1 MQFSDISNPQERK
14 KLIWALVLGLV
25 AIVFLWWSIFGF
37 GSNPKPVAKKTNPNN
52 VPPGLGPSRVGATT
66 TAQTANEIKSAPLEQ
81 LRPIVFSDYAPSV
94 PEASRNIFVYYEKP
108 VAPPKA
114 ETIPSPTPTPIPPL
128 LLAGMQ
134 PANVFARTDDF
145 TLEVSGDKFA
155 AGVRINVDG
164 RELTTRFIS
173 PQQLSATVPASM
185 IANPG
190 TRSVM
195 VKSSDGS
202 LYSTTLPLNVSAP
215 PTPNYSYIGIIGT
228 PRYIDTAI
236 LQDKNNREILNAQRG
251 DVLGNRFRLT
261 SISEKEL
268 VLVDTSLKIK
278 HTLPF
283 STDRDRAVGPQSRPT
298 PRVEAEDDEP

>member
-1 MQFSDISNPQERK
+1 MQLSDITNPHERK
-14 KLIWALVLGLV
+14 KLIGAIVLGLI

-37 GSNPKPVAKKTNPNN
+37 GSSPKPTVRNQN
-52 VPPGLGPSRVGATT
+52 VNSLQRPGSRPTLQT
-66 TAQTANEIKSAPLEQ
+66 QTAQNSNDIRTPLEQ
-81 LRPIVFSDYAPSV
+81 LRPIAFSPHTPAV

-108 VAPPKA
+108 PAPQKPD
-114 ETIPSPTPTPIPPL
+114 PTPTPAPPPPL
-128 LLAGMQ
+128 LLAGLQ
-134 PANVFARTDDF
+134 PSNRFARTEDF
-145 TLEVSGDKFA
+145 TMEVTGDKFV
-155 AGVRINVDG
+155 AGVRIVVDG
-164 RELTTRFIS
+164 RELTTRYIS
-173 PQQLSATVPASM
+173 PQQLSATVPSSM
-185 IANPG
+185 IAIPG

-202 LYSTTLPLNVSAP
+202 LYSATLQLTVSAP

-236 LQDKNNREILNAQRG
+236 LQDKNNREILNVQRG
-251 DVLGNRFRLT
+251 DVVGGRFRLT

-268 VLVDTSLKIK
+268 VFVDNDLKIK

-283 STDRDRAVGPQSRPT
+283 STDRDRATGPQARPT

>member
-37 GSNPKPVAKKTNPNN
+37 GSRTKPVVRKTNSNT

-81 LRPIVFSDYAPSV
+81 LRPIVYSDYAPSV

-108 VAPPKA
+108 VAPPKS
-114 ETIPSPTPTPIPPL
+114 ETTPSATPTPTPPL

-155 AGVRINVDG
+155 PGIRINVDG

-173 PQQLSATVPASM
+173 AQQLSATIPASL

-195 VKSSDGS
+195 VKSADGS